1 MQKQSS
7 DIKDKDS
14 KDIVQIKALKRL
26 FALAALCFALLL
38 FIQAI
43 SISRIQY
50 NYQKELMS
58 SVSQS
63 VLKELSQLL
72 TTQRLKIALFATQN
86 QNKFN
91 NFYGLPKEVTNSGY
105 MDVLKQLRGEFSQ
118 SRLFTLISPQ
128 GINVLEHIT
137 GSFLPDCKLEVSDT
151 VKLTHQKHLF
161 LHRSSTSSHY
171 DLIQQRDPKDISQG
185 YIFVAFNIN
194 PISEILHKY
203 QLPYQQLFLLRN
215 DKKGFI
221 EVSTEQTSGLLS
233 TQYLSEKVLSDFE
246 YSLEIPDTR
255 WSFAIRLDPKTKSE
269 IFNTALQQSF
279 TTWSVVTVL
288 LYLAFQLIRKNLQSK
303 HQTEQELRRS
313 QLQANTIVNSVN
325 ESVFSV
331 NSDHQ
336 ITFANEQARKMLGL
350 QMEQLLGR
358 AFSEVCHLYN
368 REEGEEK
375 YFSDILNAF
384 QNNEISE
391 YCNLTLML
399 SDQHNIPVAVKLAP
413 LLSESGIVDGYAI
426 TVEDLTTAIELSKR
440 LIFHESRDSLTGL
453 INRRQLEKEL
463 ASLLKGVKNDAGNE
477 NSQPSFSAIVLIDLD
492 KFQILNTSFGFEAG
506 DEFLKRV
513 AILLRQ
519 NIEQSYKLSRLSSD
533 EFAVIASKIDKHQLE
548 QLCDQIKDAFKSFEF
563 NWQDEIITTSAC
575 LGVVI
580 IDAQFE
586 NTNQI
591 LAAADHAC
599 RLAKTKGTNVTQYYL
614 TDDPDIKRR
623 AEEITRHADLE
634 KAIAENRFAL
644 YQQAIVP
651 TTPSVGTPKKY
662 ELLIRMLDHSGNIVP
677 PGLFIPVAE
686 KYGLMAKIDRWVL
699 TNTFRHLA
707 TLKEEHRTIY
717 NVNLSSITLTDKKIS
732 AFVDSLFNHYQ
743 IDPQN
748 INFEITETSAISY
761 LENALEFMHNMK
773 SRGCTF
779 SLDDFGTGL
788 ASFDYLK
795 KLPIDF
801 LKIDGLFVKDI
812 EHNPIDF
819 AFIEAIQKISSQM
832 GIKTVAEY
840 VESEVVFELLKGIG
854 VDFAQGYYIEKPHPW
869 LHPEKN

>member
-1 MQKQSS
+1 
-7 DIKDKDS
+7 
-14 KDIVQIKALKRL
+14 
-26 FALAALCFALLL
+26 
-38 FIQAI
+38 
-43 SISRIQY
+43 
-50 NYQKELMS
+50 
-58 SVSQS
+58 
-63 VLKELSQLL
+63 
-72 TTQRLKIALFATQN
+72 
-86 QNKFN
+86 
-91 NFYGLPKEVTNSGY
+91 
-105 MDVLKQLRGEFSQ
+105 
-118 SRLFTLISPQ
+118 
-128 GINVLEHIT
+128 
-137 GSFLPDCKLEVSDT
+137 
-151 VKLTHQKHLF
+151 KHLF

-171 DLIQQRDPKDISQG
+171 DLIQLRDPKDINQG

-203 QLPYQQLFLLRN
+203 QLPFQQLFLLRN

-233 TQYLSEKVLSDFE
+233 TEYLSEKALSDFE
-246 YSLEIPDTR
+246 YALEIPDTR
-255 WSFAIRLDPKTKSE
+255 WSFAIRLDPQTKSE

-279 TTWSVVTVL
+279 TTWSVVTIL
-288 LYLAFQLIRKNLQSK
+288 LYFAFHLIRKNLQSK
-303 HQTEQELRRS
+303 HQTELELRRS
-313 QLQANTIVNSVN
+313 QQQANTIVNSVN

-331 NSDHQ
+331 DSNHKV
-336 ITFANEQARKMLGL
+336 TFANERARSMLGL
-350 QMEQLLGR
+350 RMEQILGQ
-358 AFSEVCHLYN
+358 AFSEICHLYN
-368 REEGEEK
+368 HEAGEKK
-375 YFSDILNAF
+375 YFADILKAF

-391 YCNLTLML
+391 CCNLTLMV
-399 SDQHNIPVAVKLAP
+399 DEQTNIPVAVKLAP
-413 LLSESGIVDGYAI
+413 ILSVSGKVDGYTI
-426 TVEDLTTAIELSKR
+426 TLEDLTTAVELGKR

-463 ASLLKGVKNDAGNE
+463 SSILGDVKGSAAIED
-477 NSQPSFSAIVLIDLD
+477 SQQSISAIVLIDLD
-492 KFQILNTSFGFEAG
+492 KFQILNTSYGFEAG

-519 NIEQSYKLSRLSSD
+519 NIDQSHKLSRLSSD
-533 EFAVIASKIDKHQLE
+533 EFAVIASGIEEPQLE
-548 QLCDQIKDAFKSFEF
+548 LLCDQIKNAFKSFEF
-563 NWQDEIITTSAC
+563 SWQEEVITTSAC

-634 KAIAENRFAL
+634 KAIAENRFAI
-644 YQQAIVP
+644 YRQAIIP
-651 TTPSVGTPKKY
+651 TQPSIGTPKKY

-699 TNTFRHLA
+699 DNTFRHLS
-707 TLKEEHRTIY
+707 TLKEEQRTIY

-732 AFVDSLFNHYQ
+732 EFVDSLFNHYK
-743 IDPQN
+743 INPQD

-854 VDFAQGYYIEKPHPW
+854 VDFAQGYYIEKPQPW
-869 LHPEKN
+869 LQPEKN